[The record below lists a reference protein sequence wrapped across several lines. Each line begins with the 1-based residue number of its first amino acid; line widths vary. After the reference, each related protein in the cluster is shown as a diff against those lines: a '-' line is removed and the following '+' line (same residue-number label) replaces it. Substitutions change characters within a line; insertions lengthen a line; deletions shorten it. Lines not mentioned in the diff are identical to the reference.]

1 MILSDKNR
9 KCSTKEA
16 ALWKKPHRG
25 KTLPTCCLQ
34 HYWQRSWCH
43 FFVQFD
49 MPVFDRVIMLG
60 SWEIFWWRNAIS
72 ACCVS
77 LTNLPIF
84 WTNIFL
90 RVYGVCSANYFLTN
104 IFTHAKLHKH
114 VRLILINSLAN
125 IFPQFVPVYKVMNTR
140 FYDWFLVIF
149 LINNVSEILD
159 TNQLWK
165 SQREA
170 P

>member
-25 KTLPTCCLQ
+25 KTLPTCRLQ

-90 RVYGVCSANYFLTN
+90 RVYGVCSANYNWPTFSPMPNCTN
-104 IFTHAKLHKH
+104 MFGWYWSTRWPTYSRSLSLFIRSWTQDFTTD
-114 VRLILINSLAN
+114 
-125 IFPQFVPVYKVMNTR
+125 FW
-140 FYDWFLVIF
+140 WFF
-149 LINNVSEILD
+149 
-159 TNQLWK
+159 
-165 SQREA
+165 
-170 P
+170 

>member
-16 ALWKKPHRG
+16 ALWKEPHRG
-25 KTLPTCCLQ
+25 KTLPTCWLQ
-34 HYWQRSWCH
+34 YYWQRSWCH

-49 MPVFDRVIMLG
+49 MPVFDMVIMLG
-60 SWEIFWWRNAIS
+60 SWEIFWWRNTIS
-72 ACCVS
+72 ACCVN

-84 WTNIFL
+84 WANIFL
-90 RVYGVCSANYFLTN
+90 RVYGVCSANYILTN
-104 IFTHAKLHKH
+104 IFTHPKLHQH
-114 VRLILINSLAN
+114 VWLILINSLAN
-125 IFPQFVPVYKVMNTR
+125 IFPMFGPVYKVMNAR
-140 FYDWFLVIF
+140 FYHWFLVMF
-149 LINNVSEILD
+149 LINNVSEIFD

-165 SQREA
+165 SQRKA